1 MLKIDHWSTNTSSIL
16 IGANGTSLFDNLCMF
31 ATANNYSVYWKIV
44 TPLDLRFN
52 IVIRIR
58 IFLKYHLMKEITQ
71 FVLIT
76 LFELITNCVNLSAA
90 LYIQQIPNQF
100 KNKNL
105 KRELFSPP
113 ITSSPS
119 TLWDFFKTKWI
130 VWSDRQCLC

>member
-1 MLKIDHWSTNTSSIL
+1 
-16 IGANGTSLFDNLCMF
+16 
-31 ATANNYSVYWKIV
+31 
-44 TPLDLRFN
+44 
-52 IVIRIR
+52 
-58 IFLKYHLMKEITQ
+58 MKEITQ

-100 KNKNL
+100 KKTSKNL

-119 TLWDFFKTKWI
+119 TLWEFF
-130 VWSDRQCLC
+130 QN